1 MDTEEKERR
10 AKIVIESYNGII
22 PYCEAFYLHSIIYS
36 AGRCLES
43 FEQYDYMKNQ
53 DVNPDYLISIVQE
66 AVGHA
71 AALSRYFWVSPQG
84 KKSESHQKNLRK
96 LRGQKLREAF
106 GLEDSSP

>member
-43 FEQYDYMKNQ
+43 FEQCDYMKNQ

-71 AALSRYFWVSPQG
+71 AALSRYFWVHLKE
-84 KKSESHQKNLRK
+84 KKVNPIKRI
-96 LRGQKLREAF
+96 
-106 GLEDSSP
+106 